1 MKVRLTSLS
10 RHKLQVSGAVCKLR
24 MHCMPWH
31 LTSSM
36 VLDAMSQH
44 IRVGLCKV
52 MCLDAG
58 HARRHKRDA
67 AADAVMPSSTVRRLA
82 HMVSP
87 AATAQKYA
95 NLDYGAAAQH
105 RAQAVH
111 ATQHH
116 HHHSCGKPLN
126 SKSPNISITRLNTC
140 ELIRLLQFL
149 VHLDCLLDARAV
161 WVPTENF
168 HQSTREVPHVPHGM
182 SLNTLLN
189 SYCTCREHRSAEWR
203 TSCAWDHAVHKTLTW
218 GGNGMTHLPVDDLE
232 AGEAGGGG
240 HLAGHWLLKAQ
251 RAQAQRILVGH
262 PCCRTR
268 HSTSLH
274 LTAAFIHE
282 RQHANLVHCTYTGRN
297 AWLQR

>member
-36 VLDAMSQH
+36 LLDAMSHH
-44 IRVGLCKV
+44 IRVGMCKV

-82 HMVSP
+82 HMESP

-95 NLDYGAAAQH
+95 NLDYGAAAQQKH
-105 RAQAVH
+105 RRCMRHIIIITTAAE
-111 ATQHH
+111 
-116 HHHSCGKPLN
+116 KPFN
-126 SKSPNISITRLNTC
+126 SKSPNISITRFDTC

-149 VHLDCLLDARAV
+149 VHLYCLLDACAV

-182 SLNTLLN
+182 SLKTLLN
-189 SYCTCREHRSAEWR
+189 SYCTCRDHR
-203 TSCAWDHAVHKTLTW
+203 C
-218 GGNGMTHLPVDDLE
+218 
-232 AGEAGGGG
+232 
-240 HLAGHWLLKAQ
+240 
-251 RAQAQRILVGH
+251 
-262 PCCRTR
+262 
-268 HSTSLH
+268 
-274 LTAAFIHE
+274 
-282 RQHANLVHCTYTGRN
+282 
-297 AWLQR
+297 